1 MARRSFA
8 SAVCIRKSARRNN
21 SLCFVRLIDRH
32 CKAALAQRGAGRLG
46 EPARRSD
53 QFSNGRPMITL
64 RLRSCL
70 RGGASLASS
79 FIDHKLRQRTDAAIA
94 LSSGVA
100 GIVERRKLL
109 GDWSG
114 APGSSWRSTLTRFG
128 GGEMGGADAAERNS
142 LDDNIFQQTEIRL
155 RLLRDNPAPSHIL
168 DHALPF
174 GPLSA

>member
-1 MARRSFA
+1 
-8 SAVCIRKSARRNN
+8 
-21 SLCFVRLIDRH
+21 
-32 CKAALAQRGAGRLG
+32 
-46 EPARRSD
+46 
-53 QFSNGRPMITL
+53 MITL

-142 LDDNIFQQTEIRL
+142 LDDNIFQQTG
-155 RLLRDNPAPSHIL
+155 N
-168 DHALPF
+168 
-174 GPLSA
+174 